1 MIKGCQREIVVVQ
14 TQESPIFESAYF
26 ILRRKRRVTYGTD
39 MVSEANRILSAGGYQ
54 KRESGRIW
62 RRALLFLSGFAAGS
76 GLFLLLW
83 LLL

>member
-26 ILRRKRRVTYGTD
+26 ILRRKRKVTYGTD

-54 KRESGRIW
+54 KRESGRRW

>member
-26 ILRRKRRVTYGTD
+26 ILRRKRRVTYGAD
-39 MVSEANRILSAGGYQ
+39 MVSEANRILSAGGYP
-54 KRESGRIW
+54 KREKRRRWGRL
-62 RRALLFLSGFAAGS
+62 LLFLSGFAAGS
-76 GLFLLLW
+76 GLFFLLW